1 MVSSDISKC
10 QATGIIRIL
19 TLACFI
25 STFLLL
31 GIDTVN
37 CIASLTLSS
46 SGNGFQASIGVTN
59 HGINK
64 SPHGNSSVRATSN
77 GNTGKM
83 IILILVNRRVKLR
96 C

>member
-10 QATGIIRIL
+10 QATGIIRTL
-19 TLACFI
+19 TLACFYI

-31 GIDTVN
+31 SIDTVN
-37 CIASLTLSS
+37 CIASLSS
-46 SGNGFQASIGVTN
+46 SRNGFQASIGVTN

>member
-37 CIASLTLSS
+37 CIASLSS
-46 SGNGFQASIGVTN
+46 SRNGFQASIGVTN